1 MGNRYV
7 SNVPYYI
14 EGNEQRFRELLAE
27 YNENLHKFETKS
39 NKAAGRRARKHLLEL
54 YHLCRTR
61 RKEILEGIH
70 EAGWVEHPSWQ
81 GIEEGE

>member
-27 YNENLHKFETKS
+27 YNENLHKFETK
-39 NKAAGRRARKHLLEL
+39 NLLEL